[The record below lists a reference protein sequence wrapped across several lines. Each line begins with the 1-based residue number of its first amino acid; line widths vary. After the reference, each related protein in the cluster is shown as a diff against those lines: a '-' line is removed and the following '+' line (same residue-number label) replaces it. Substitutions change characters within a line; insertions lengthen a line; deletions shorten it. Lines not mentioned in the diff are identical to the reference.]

1 VKYENMKNM
10 ILIYI
15 FAEYIPEDVFLNIK
29 NKLDDTLLYISKKY
43 NLKQHTEM
51 AYNILKEKWQKIHG
65 RISNKKKINC
75 YLFI

>member
-1 VKYENMKNM
+1 MKN

-15 FAEYIPEDVFLNIK
+15 FVEYIPEDVCLDIK

-51 AYNILKEKWQKIHG
+51 AYDILKKKWQKIHG
-65 RISNKKKINC
+65 KISNKKKIIC
-75 YLFI
+75 CLFI